1 MAQLEIAPN
10 FGLSGFRRAL
20 AIAFAAFVLTTF
32 FLISGFPYDRLAPRA
47 AATLESLTGARVAI
61 GGLDLGLAWLA
72 PELRASKVEITWPGA
87 RPIAFDNLRVHPAFS
102 TSWLRGR
109 PALVIGLASA
119 LGEADGTV
127 VVGTEPSF
135 DGELRNV
142 SLALLP
148 IQDVAAGTQ
157 LDGRADATIDLQ
169 MAEAGPQGSVRLEAK
184 NGSLSLAALPI
195 GVPFEKLSADL
206 ALGGDVVAKL
216 TSLDLNGPLVSLT
229 ASGTIGKGPTQ
240 ALSPLALQARIEARE
255 PSVRSMLQS
264 QGVALDA
271 NGGAAVTI
279 GGTLGSPNVVPSR
292 GPGRAG

>member
-1 MAQLEIAPN
+1 MALEIAPS
-10 FGLSGFRRAL
+10 FGLSGMRRVL
-20 AIAFAAFVLTTF
+20 AIALAAFVLTTF

-47 AATLESLTGARVAI
+47 SATLASLTGARVEI
-61 GGLDLGLAWLA
+61 GGLGLGMAWLA
-72 PELRASKVEITWPGA
+72 PQLRASQVQITWPGA
-87 RPIAFDNLRVHPAFS
+87 KPIAFDSLRVHPAFS

-109 PALVIGLASA
+109 PALVIDLMSP

-127 VVGTEPSF
+127 VVGAEPSF

-148 IQDVAAGTQ
+148 LQDLAAGTQ
-157 LDGRADATIDLQ
+157 IDGRADATIDLR
-169 MAEAGPQGSVRLEAK
+169 MAEAGPEGSVHFEAK
-184 NGSLSLAALPI
+184 NGSLSLSVLPI
-195 GVPFEKLSADL
+195 GVPFEKLSGDL

-216 TSLDLNGPLVSLT
+216 GSLDLNGPLVSLT

-240 ALSPLALQARIEARE
+240 PLSPLALQGRIEARD
-255 PSVRSMLQS
+255 PSVRQMLQS

-271 NGGAAVTI
+271 NGGASVTI
-279 GGTLGSPNVVPSR
+279 DGTLGSPNVVPAR

>member
-10 FGLSGFRRAL
+10 FGLSPFRRGL
-20 AIAFAAFVLTTF
+20 AIAVAAVALTTF

-47 AATLESLTGARVAI
+47 EAALSSLTGARVAI
-61 GGLDLGLAWLA
+61 GDLGLGLSWLA
-72 PELRASKVEITWPGA
+72 PQLRASKVEITWPGA
-87 RPIAFDNLRVHPAFS
+87 KPFAFDRLRVRPAFS

-109 PALVIGLASA
+109 PALVVAVASA

-127 VVGTEPSF
+127 VVGAEPSF
-135 DGELRNV
+135 DGELHNV

-148 IQDVAAGTQ
+148 LQDVAAGAQ

-169 MAEAGPQGSVRLEAK
+169 MAEVGPQGSVRFEAK
-184 NGSLSLAALPI
+184 NGSLTLPMLPI
-195 GVPFEKLSADL
+195 GVPFEKLSGDL
-206 ALGGDVVAKL
+206 ALGGDFVAKL
-216 TSLDLNGPLVSLT
+216 ASLDLAGPLVSLT
-229 ASGTIGKGPTQ
+229 ASGTIGKGATTE
-240 ALSPLALQARIEARE
+240 LSPLALQARIEARE
-255 PSVRSMLQS
+255 PAVRQMLQS

-279 GGTLGSPNVVPSR
+279 GGTLGAPSVVSAR

>member
-10 FGLSGFRRAL
+10 FGLRGTRRVL
-20 AIAFAAFVLTTF
+20 AIAFAAVALTTF

-47 AATLESLTGARVAI
+47 SATLESLTGARVAI
-61 GGLDLGLAWLA
+61 GGLDLGMAWFA
-72 PELRASKVEITWPGA
+72 PQLRASKVEITWPGA
-87 RPIAFDNLRVHPAFS
+87 KPIAFDRLRVHPAFS

-109 PALVIGLASA
+109 PALVVAVASA
-119 LGEADGTV
+119 LGEADGTL
-127 VVGTEPSF
+127 VVGAEPSF
-135 DGELRNV
+135 DGELHNV

-148 IQDVAAGTQ
+148 LQEVAAGAQ

-169 MAEAGPQGSVRLEAK
+169 MAEVGPQGSVRFEAK
-184 NGSLSLAALPI
+184 NGSLTLPMLPI
-195 GVPFEKLSADL
+195 GVPFEKLSGDL

-216 TSLDLNGPLVSLT
+216 TSLDLAGPLVSLT
-229 ASGTIGKGPTQ
+229 ASGTVGKGPTRD
-240 ALSPLALQARIEARE
+240 LSPLALQARIEARE
-255 PSVRSMLQS
+255 PAVRQMLQS

-279 GGTLGSPNVVPSR
+279 DGTLGSPNVVPSR